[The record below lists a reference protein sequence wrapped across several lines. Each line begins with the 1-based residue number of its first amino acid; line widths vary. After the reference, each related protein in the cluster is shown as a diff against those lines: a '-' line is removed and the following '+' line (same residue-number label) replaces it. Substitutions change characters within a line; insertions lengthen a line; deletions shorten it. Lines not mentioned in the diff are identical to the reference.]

1 MRKLIII
8 LGVPIDDLNM
18 DQALDRVEEFV
29 RIGRTSGKVHQI
41 ATVNADFVVKAMKDP
56 ELRYLLQE
64 SDMATADGMPLVW
77 GARLLGVNLEDRVAG
92 ADMVPALAARCAQKG
107 YSMYFL
113 GAAPGVAV
121 RAAEIL
127 QERYPGLKVAG
138 VQSPPYTSVI
148 DMDPGVLDE
157 IKAAK
162 PDILLVAFGNPK
174 QEKWIGM
181 YGRELGVPVMIGIGG
196 TLDFIAGNT
205 KRAPEWM
212 QRTGLEWSYRLIQEP
227 RRLWKRYAVDLT
239 NYGAFFVRQWWAMRR
254 GQTPTAVLPDT
265 DWVLLGETAV
275 LTVKGQ
281 LTVSNFGDFNA
292 KTQEAL
298 SQTARIIINLSRA
311 EFLDSS
317 AIGSLVGLAKQARD
331 AGGDVLLAAVPPTIL
346 QSLKLLRLD
355 QFFVL
360 VEGVESGMKA
370 PFSQPERLV
379 EVVPASQFATVHSRP
394 AESAKPEPAQETAA
408 DWAVYRTPR
417 RLDAITAPE
426 LADKSREWLV
436 RSPHIILDMSDTI
449 LLASAGLAALAQI
462 NRTAAEH
469 QGALRVANCSDD
481 VMRVIQMVRFDKVLS
496 LYSDVDAALE

>member
-1 MRKLIII
+1 
-8 LGVPIDDLNM
+8 
-18 DQALDRVEEFV
+18 
-29 RIGRTSGKVHQI
+29 
-41 ATVNADFVVKAMKDP
+41 
-56 ELRYLLQE
+56 
-64 SDMATADGMPLVW
+64 
-77 GARLLGVNLEDRVAG
+77 
-92 ADMVPALAARCAQKG
+92 
-107 YSMYFL
+107 
-113 GAAPGVAV
+113 
-121 RAAEIL
+121 
-127 QERYPGLKVAG
+127 
-138 VQSPPYTSVI
+138 
-148 DMDPGVLDE
+148 
-157 IKAAK
+157 

-265 DWVLLGETAV
+265 DWVLVGGTAV

-281 LTVSNFGDFNA
+281 LTVSNFGDFNV

-298 SQTARIIINLSRA
+298 SQTSHIIINLARA
-311 EFLDSS
+311 DFLDSS

-331 AGGDVLLAAVPPTIL
+331 ASGDVLLAAVPPTIL

-360 VEGVESGMKA
+360 VENVESGMTM
-370 PFSQPERLV
+370 PYSQPERLV
-379 EVVPASQFATVHSRP
+379 ETAPMPQAAGEPRAAPSANQEPVKVLAT
-394 AESAKPEPAQETAA
+394 

-426 LADKSREWLV
+426 LADKSREWLAS
-436 RSPHIILDMSDTI
+436 SPNIILDMSDTT

-462 NRTAAEH
+462 NRAANEQ

-481 VMRVIQMVRFDKVLS
+481 VMRVMQMVRFDKVLS

>member
-18 DQALDRVEEFV
+18 DQALDRVEEFI
-29 RIGRTSGKVHQI
+29 RIGRESGKVHQI

-77 GARLLGVNLEDRVAG
+77 GSRLLGVNLEDRVAG
-92 ADMVPALAARCAQKG
+92 ADMVPALAERSAQKG

-113 GAAPGVAV
+113 GAAPGVAA

-127 QERYPGLKVAG
+127 QERYPGLEVAG
-138 VQSPPYTSVI
+138 VQSPPYSSVI
-148 DMDPGVLDE
+148 DMDPGVIE
-157 IKAAK
+157 AIKAAK

-265 DWVLLGETAV
+265 DWVLLGGTAV

-298 SQTARIIINLSRA
+298 SQTSHIIINLARA
-311 EFLDSS
+311 DFLDSS

-331 AGGDVLLAAVPPTIL
+331 AGGDVVLAAVPPTIL

-360 VEGVESGMKA
+360 VENVESGMTM
-370 PFSQPERLV
+370 PYSQPERL
-379 EVVPASQFATVHSRP
+379 A
-394 AESAKPEPAQETAA
+394 EPAPMPQAAGEPRAAPSANQEPVKVLAA
-408 DWAVYRTPR
+408 DWAVYRAPR

-426 LADKSREWLV
+426 LADKSREWLAS
-436 RSPHIILDMSDTI
+436 SPNIILDMSDTT

-462 NRTAAEH
+462 NRAANEQ

-481 VMRVIQMVRFDKVLS
+481 VMRVMQMVRFDKVLS